1 MRVAE
6 EREGK
11 EAPGTDATT
20 ELLNQPAQSSFTSEL
35 LNVENKSSLL
45 KLSESEGGV
54 AGN

>member
-45 KLSESEGGV
+45 KLFESEGGV